1 MTRDNL
7 QHIFEA
13 PPGQSVV
20 VRASPGAGKTYLIA
34 QRIAHLVKSG
44 LRKNSRIACIT
55 YTNTGVEEIERE
67 LVPRHFSSMPQE
79 LVAGTIHSFL
89 IGHILLPYGHFL
101 PDLPELFHLTPP
113 NGYAAWFCPPALAK
127 KLPTY
132 RMSLFESIGYDLD
145 GTLACYRAGARD
157 PLTNGQMHAFK
168 RQMHSRGYI
177 DLHDVLY
184 YSLRILRDFPFVL
197 DCLAARFASILVDE
211 FQDTTATQ
219 FAILDLFLDSGTT
232 SLFLVGDPDQSIFS
246 FAGAV
251 PQTFDRCL
259 TDNRFYCPIC
269 GGIEHRLMENRRSS
283 RKIVDFLNDLSSC
296 PGAQTSVADSKDFP
310 EPVRL
315 LVGSGKHCPNGAA
328 GVSDFYDLALHY
340 FFDFMRQCG
349 IPLDEDAS
357 FCVLAHRNSIVATL
371 QATCLH
377 GAPTAPS
384 GLDRLKRSNPSLY
397 SILHDCLIAARH
409 KQEGEWTPAYEAVD
423 RVLARLL
430 FKTATSKFVNFDDSV
445 VCLDRRAWPVVVWRV
460 VDGLTVRDTDSLR
473 DWCRTLKGLIDQ
485 AVALAGGKPVR
496 QKRLGILDCRGQ
508 VGKVADSC
516 TVGAAIRAVVRPTLL
531 GNNFRTI
538 HSAKGI
544 QREAVLVVA
553 KDQAEFERWVM
564 CPNPCM
570 HEIGRVGYVACSR
583 ARKILCLCCKTVP
596 ASMASILEAR
606 GLDVV
611 PL

>member
-7 QHIFEA
+7 QHIIEA
-13 PPGQSVV
+13 PPDQSVV

-101 PDLPELFHLTPP
+101 PDLRKLFHLTPP
-113 NGYAAWFCPPALAK
+113 NGYASWFCPPALARK
-127 KLPTY
+127 FPTY

-145 GTLACYRAGARD
+145 GNLACYRAGARD
-157 PLTNGQMHAFK
+157 LLTDRQMHAFK
-168 RQMHSRGYI
+168 REMHSRGYI

-184 YSLRILRDFPFVL
+184 YSLRILRDFPFIL

-211 FQDTTATQ
+211 FQDTTGTQ
-219 FAILDLFLDSGTT
+219 FAILDLFLSSGTT

-251 PQTFDRCL
+251 PQTFEGCL

-269 GGIEHRLMENRRSS
+269 SGIEHRLMQNRRSS
-283 RKIVDFLNDLSSC
+283 RKIVGFLNDLSSC
-296 PGAQTSVADSKDFP
+296 PGRQTSVADSKDSP

-315 LVGSGKHCPNGAA
+315 LVGSGKHCRNGAD
-328 GVSDFYDLALHY
+328 VSDFYDLALQY
-340 FFDFMRQCG
+340 FFNLLRQCG
-349 IPLDEDAS
+349 IPLDENES
-357 FCVLAHRNSIVATL
+357 FCVLAHRNSTVATL
-371 QATCLH
+371 QATYLH
-377 GAPTAPS
+377 GTPTASS
-384 GLDRLKRSNPSLY
+384 GLDRLKRSNSALH
-397 SILHDCLIAARH
+397 SILHDCLVAARH
-409 KQEGEWTPAYEAVD
+409 KQEGEWALACEAVD

-445 VCLDRRAWPVVVWRV
+445 VCLDRRAWPVAVWTV

-473 DWCRTLKGLIDQ
+473 SWSKTLKVLIDR
-485 AVALAGGKPVR
+485 AVTLAGGNSIR
-496 QKRLGILDCRGQ
+496 QKKLGMLDCRGQ
-508 VGKVADSC
+508 AGRIADGC
-516 TVGAAIRAVVRPTLL
+516 RVGAEIHAVIRPSLL
-531 GNNFRTI
+531 GANFRTI
-538 HSAKGI
+538 HAAKGI
-544 QREAVLVVA
+544 QRQAVLVVA
-553 KDQAEFERWVM
+553 KDAAEFEGWVLRA
-564 CPNPCM
+564 NPCLD
-570 HEIGRVGYVACSR
+570 EIGRVGYVGCSR
-583 ARKILCLCCKTVP
+583 AKTILCLCCKTVP
-596 ASMASILEAR
+596 ANEASLLEAR